1 MKPRSC
7 CYGCTRRTPPHCHE
21 WCPDYKKF
29 QRENDEY
36 NRLVREARD
45 REEIY
50 LSVVVRSAEKAR
62 KKRER
67 KERH

>member
-7 CYGCTRRTPPHCHE
+7 CYGCTRRTSDCHAL
-21 WCPDYKKF
+21 CPDYKEF

-36 NRLVREARD
+36 NRLVREAKD
-45 REEIY
+45 KEEIY
-50 LSVVVRSAEKAR
+50 ISVAVRAAEKAR